1 MRKVL
6 KQFIW
11 DVVGSYSFRSIKR
24 RQGSEH
30 SLVGTKSSCSTRLG
44 GESRVKGVK
53 WSVRLTKKS
62 LILFADNLVFMV
74 SPRN

>member
-6 KQFIW
+6 KQFMW
-11 DVVGSYSFRSIKR
+11 DVVGAYSFRNIKR
-24 RQGSEH
+24 RQRSEH
-30 SLVGTKSSCSTRLG
+30 FLVGGTRLG

-62 LILFADNLVFMV
+62 LILFASNLVFVV